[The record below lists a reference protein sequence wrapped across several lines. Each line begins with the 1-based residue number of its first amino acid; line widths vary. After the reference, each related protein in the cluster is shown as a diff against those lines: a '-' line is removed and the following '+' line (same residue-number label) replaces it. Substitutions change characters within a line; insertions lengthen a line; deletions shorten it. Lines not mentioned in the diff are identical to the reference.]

1 MTIQKFVNQIASVLN
16 RLKIDYIITGG
27 IAVSVWGNP
36 RHTADVDIVVEI
48 DSVKSIQDLL
58 KDLKKVFP
66 KSYPDLEM
74 AIDAFNRKSE
84 FNVIESGYGLKA
96 DFFISDK
103 SEYKKTEI
111 KRGRLKKIDNKI
123 IRFASPEDLIIN
135 KLIWFKESQS
145 TRQLEDIL
153 SIMDVQKKLDK
164 NYLNKWIEKL
174 GLGKEWQKLKEIE
187 SN

>member
-48 DSVKSIQDLL
+48 DSVKSIQDLI
-58 KDLKKVFP
+58 KDLKKIFP
-66 KSYPDLEM
+66 KSYPDVEM
-74 AIDAFNRKSE
+74 AIDAFRRKSE
-84 FNVIESGYGLKA
+84 FNIIESGYGLKA

-103 SEYKKTEI
+103 SEYKMSEI
-111 KRGRLKKIDNKI
+111 KRGRQRKIDNKI
-123 IRFASPEDLIIN
+123 IRFISPEDLIIS

-145 TRQLEDIL
+145 TRQLEDI
-153 SIMDVQKKLDK
+153 SSVMDVQKKLDRT
-164 NYLNKWIEKL
+164 YLNKWIEKL
-174 GLGKEWQKLKEIE
+174 DLQEEWQKI
-187 SN
+187 